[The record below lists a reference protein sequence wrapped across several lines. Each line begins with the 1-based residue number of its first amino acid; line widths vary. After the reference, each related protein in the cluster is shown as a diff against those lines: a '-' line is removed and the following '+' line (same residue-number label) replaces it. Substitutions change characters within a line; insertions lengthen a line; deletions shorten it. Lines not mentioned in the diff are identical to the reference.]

1 MNQTDLEYGWKLAPN
16 GRGTFDILWSS
27 VITIFLC
34 SWSVLT
40 LNVYPRRFNYFKI
53 SGRKSVMTFL
63 GCMGPEFILQLAAG
77 QYCAA
82 RRSVHEFSVSNQL
95 LPGRQPW
102 TMKHAFFANMGGFAL
117 QTQVAH
123 KGAFPLF
130 PLNAQQILYL
140 VENDY
145 IGYNDVCIEKELI
158 RDRDKVDGIVRL
170 ITVCQ
175 ISWFFV
181 TCVARACQHIAVTV
195 LELAVVGFMLN
206 SLCTFFFWWHKPN
219 DITRAIILRPNTEID
234 LILRQAGDVA
244 REPYRDTPLDF
255 VGYDWWSW
263 TFYWTYWKGLVRII
277 FRIDLDERRRPIEA
291 IPDDNFPKIDG
302 WPQWIVMIFQIGYG
316 GVHLFGWGFPFPT
329 QAEKH
334 AWRIATVTIIMCI
347 FIPWAVEILAWR
359 INISVAPIDVS
370 NLASTEAILPA
381 STSASTSTAAKT
393 RRKTWKYTIR
403 NLTFPRDPLMDIPL
417 RVLVPVTVPA
427 AIYCFARAYIVIEGF
442 IGLRALPPSA
452 YQSVDWTFITPHW
465 M

>member
-1 MNQTDLEYGWKLAPN
+1 MNQTQLEYGWKNSPS

-53 SGRKSVMTFL
+53 GGRKAVMTFL
-63 GCMGPEFILQLAAG
+63 GCLGPEFILQLAAG

-102 TMKHAFFANMGGFAL
+102 TMRHAFFANMGGFAL

-145 IGYNDVCIEKELI
+145 IGYNEVCIEKELI
-158 RDRDKVDGIVRL
+158 KDRDKVDGIVRL

-234 LILRQAGDVA
+234 LILRQAGDFA

-277 FRIDLDERRRPIEA
+277 FRIDLDDRRRPIEA

-302 WPQWIVMIFQIGYG
+302 WPQWVVMIFQLGYG
-316 GVHLFGWGFPFPT
+316 GVHIFGWGFPFPT
-329 QAEKH
+329 QSEKH
-334 AWRIATVTIIMCI
+334 IWRICTVTIIMCI
-347 FIPWAVEILAWR
+347 LIPWVVEILAWR
-359 INISVAPIDVS
+359 INISGPSIDVS
-370 NLASTEAILPA
+370 NSASTETILPA
-381 STSASTSTAAKT
+381 STSTSTSNATKT
-393 RRKTWKYTIR
+393 RRKNWKYTLT
-403 NLTFPRDPLMDIPL
+403 NLTFPRDPLMDVPL

-427 AIYCFARAYIVIEGF
+427 AIYVLARVYIVIEGF